1 MKLNF
6 FYQQIL
12 SFLVVIG
19 MTIAAMGVTLFSFSR
34 DQVLLRQEQ
43 QLNDIAH
50 FISGQTISPEF
61 LASMEPL
68 LQSSNMKLFYFNADN
83 ELIYPT
89 DEAVAIP
96 NNQLTDEEL
105 KTLENGHD
113 LNLRTFEMGFT
124 EKVGD
129 ALAIFMPLTNA
140 ENQSFAGYLV
150 IGVPSS
156 QSDAIID
163 NLVHNVVKGIM
174 IALIIAV
181 IFSVIIAGYQNKR
194 IRRIQE
200 ATQKIAQGDYSV
212 RLEVSNI
219 DEFDDL
225 AKDFN
230 QMAVALRES
239 EVEIDRQENIRRQL
253 MMDVAHE
260 IRTPLTTMIGLL
272 EGLRQKVLPE
282 DKIDRSVDLMYKEA
296 NRLNRLVNENLD
308 IEKIRSNE
316 IVLKKSK
323 FNAAEVLRDISL
335 QLSETAKVKHI
346 KFELDMPDEVPI
358 YADYDRFHQIIF
370 NITQNAVQFTD
381 YGEIFMSSAFQD
393 GETYIK
399 IKDSGMGMTK
409 EQVENIW
416 ERFYKADIS
425 RKNNEFGESGL
436 GLSIVKQLVELHQA
450 TIHVESEAGVGTIF
464 TLVFYDRETLAEKN
478 KVE

>member
-19 MTIAAMGVTLFSFSR
+19 VTIIAMGVTLFSFSR

-43 QLNDIAH
+43 QLNDIAQ
-50 FISGQTISPEF
+50 FISGQPITDEF
-61 LASMEPL
+61 LATMDPL
-68 LQSSNMKLFYFNADN
+68 LQSSNMKLVYFNANN
-83 ELIYPT
+83 ELVYPLEEI
-89 DEAVAIP
+89 DEVP
-96 NNQLTDEEL
+96 NNQLSDEEMHA
-105 KTLENGHD
+105 LENGNN
-113 LNLRTFEMGFT
+113 LGLRTFEMGIS
-124 EKVGD
+124 EKNGD

-140 ENQSFAGYLV
+140 DDQSYAGYLA

-156 QSDAIID
+156 KSDAVID
-163 NLVHNVVKGIM
+163 NLVQNVVKGIM

-181 IFSVIIAGYQNKR
+181 IFSVIIAGYQNRR

-212 RLEVSNI
+212 RLTENNI

-225 AKDFN
+225 ATDFN
-230 QMAVALRES
+230 QMAYALGES
-239 EVEIDRQENIRRQL
+239 EKEIDRQEKIRRQL

-316 IVLKKSK
+316 IVLNKSN
-323 FNAAEVLRDISL
+323 FNAAEVLRDIAL
-335 QLSETAKVKHI
+335 QLSETAKAKNT
-346 KFELDMPDEVPI
+346 KFEIDMADEVPI

-381 YGEIFMSSAFQD
+381 YGEIFMSSSFQD

-425 RKNNEFGESGL
+425 RKNNDFGESGL

-464 TLVFYDRETLAEKN
+464 TLVFFDREKLAEKN
-478 KVE
+478 KDE

>member
-19 MTIAAMGVTLFSFSR
+19 MTIVAMGVTLFSFSR

-43 QLNDIAH
+43 QLNDIAR

-296 NRLNRLVNENLD
+296 NLLNRLFNENLD
-308 IEKIRSNE
+308 IEKIRYN
-316 IVLKKSK
+316 
-323 FNAAEVLRDISL
+323 
-335 QLSETAKVKHI
+335 
-346 KFELDMPDEVPI
+346 
-358 YADYDRFHQIIF
+358 
-370 NITQNAVQFTD
+370 
-381 YGEIFMSSAFQD
+381 
-393 GETYIK
+393 
-399 IKDSGMGMTK
+399 
-409 EQVENIW
+409 
-416 ERFYKADIS
+416 
-425 RKNNEFGESGL
+425 
-436 GLSIVKQLVELHQA
+436 
-450 TIHVESEAGVGTIF
+450 
-464 TLVFYDRETLAEKN
+464 
-478 KVE
+478 

>member
-1 MKLNF
+1 
-6 FYQQIL
+6 
-12 SFLVVIG
+12 
-19 MTIAAMGVTLFSFSR
+19 
-34 DQVLLRQEQ
+34 
-43 QLNDIAH
+43 
-50 FISGQTISPEF
+50 
-61 LASMEPL
+61 
-68 LQSSNMKLFYFNADN
+68 
-83 ELIYPT
+83 
-89 DEAVAIP
+89 
-96 NNQLTDEEL
+96 
-105 KTLENGHD
+105 
-113 LNLRTFEMGFT
+113 

-140 ENQSFAGYLV
+140 VNQSFACYLV

-253 MMDVAHE
+253 MMDVDHE
-260 IRTPLTTMIGLL
+260 IRTPLTTMMGVL
-272 EGLRQKVLPE
+272 EGLRHKVLPE
-282 DKIDRSVDLMYKEA
+282 GKIDRTVDLMYKGA
-296 NRLNRLVNENLD
+296 NPLNRVVNENLD

-316 IVLKKSK
+316 VVLKKSK
-323 FNAAEVLRDISL
+323 YNAAEVLRDNSL
-335 QLSETAKVKHI
+335 QLSETAKVKYI

-358 YADYDRFHQIIF
+358 YADYDRFHQIIV
-370 NITQNAVQFTD
+370 NISQNAVQFTD

-464 TLVFYDRETLAEKN
+464 TLVFYDRETL
-478 KVE
+478 

>member
-1 MKLNF
+1 
-6 FYQQIL
+6 
-12 SFLVVIG
+12 
-19 MTIAAMGVTLFSFSR
+19 
-34 DQVLLRQEQ
+34 
-43 QLNDIAH
+43 
-50 FISGQTISPEF
+50 
-61 LASMEPL
+61 
-68 LQSSNMKLFYFNADN
+68 
-83 ELIYPT
+83 
-89 DEAVAIP
+89 
-96 NNQLTDEEL
+96 
-105 KTLENGHD
+105 
-113 LNLRTFEMGFT
+113 
-124 EKVGD
+124 
-129 ALAIFMPLTNA
+129 
-140 ENQSFAGYLV
+140 
-150 IGVPSS
+150 
-156 QSDAIID
+156 
-163 NLVHNVVKGIM
+163 
-174 IALIIAV
+174 
-181 IFSVIIAGYQNKR
+181 
-194 IRRIQE
+194 
-200 ATQKIAQGDYSV
+200 
-212 RLEVSNI
+212 
-219 DEFDDL
+219 
-225 AKDFN
+225 
-230 QMAVALRES
+230 MAVALRES

-381 YGEIFMSSAFQD
+381 YGEIFMSSTFQD
-393 GETYIK
+393 GVTYIK

>member
-19 MTIAAMGVTLFSFSR
+19 MTIAAMGVTLFSFSK

-50 FISGQTISPEF
+50 FISGQTISTEF
-61 LASMEPL
+61 LSSMEPL

-83 ELIYPT
+83 ELIYPLG
-89 DEAVAIP
+89 EAAAIP
-96 NNQLTDEEL
+96 NNQLTDEEF

-124 EKVGD
+124 EKDGD

-156 QSDAIID
+156 QADAIID
-163 NLVHNVVKGIM
+163 NLVQNVVKGIM

-200 ATQKIAQGDYSV
+200 ATQQIAQGDYSV
-212 RLEVSNI
+212 RLAVNNI

-225 AKDFN
+225 ATDFN
-230 QMAVALRES
+230 QMAVALGES
-239 EVEIDRQENIRRQL
+239 EVEIDRQEKIRRQL

-316 IVLKKSK
+316 IVLNKSN

-335 QLSETAKVKHI
+335 QLSETAKAKHT
-346 KFELDMPDEVPI
+346 KFEIDMADEVPI

-381 YGEIFMSSAFQD
+381 YGEIFMSSSFQD

-464 TLVFYDRETLAEKN
+464 TLVFFDREKLAEKN

>member
-19 MTIAAMGVTLFSFSR
+19 MTIAAMGVTLFSFSK

-50 FISGQTISPEF
+50 FISGQTISSEF
-61 LASMEPL
+61 LATMEPL

-83 ELIYPT
+83 ELVYPQNQ
-89 DEAVAIP
+89 EAVVP
-96 NNQLTDEEL
+96 NDQLSEEEL
-105 KTLENGHD
+105 KALENGHN
-113 LNLRTFEMGFT
+113 LGLRTFEMGIT
-124 EKVGD
+124 GKNGD
-129 ALAIFMPLTNA
+129 ALAIFMPLTNS
-140 ENQSFAGYLV
+140 EDQSYAGYLV

-156 QSDAIID
+156 QSDAVID
-163 NLVHNVVKGIM
+163 NLVQNVVKGIM

-200 ATQKIAQGDYSV
+200 ATQQIAQGDYSV
-212 RLEVSNI
+212 RLAVNNI

-225 AKDFN
+225 ATDFN
-230 QMAVALRES
+230 QMAVALGES
-239 EVEIDRQENIRRQL
+239 EVEIDRQEKIRRQL

-316 IVLKKSK
+316 IVLNKSN

-335 QLSETAKVKHI
+335 QLSETAKAKHT
-346 KFELDMPDEVPI
+346 KFEIDMADEVPI

-381 YGEIFMSSAFQD
+381 YGEIFMSSSFQD

-464 TLVFYDRETLAEKN
+464 TLVFFDREKLAEKN